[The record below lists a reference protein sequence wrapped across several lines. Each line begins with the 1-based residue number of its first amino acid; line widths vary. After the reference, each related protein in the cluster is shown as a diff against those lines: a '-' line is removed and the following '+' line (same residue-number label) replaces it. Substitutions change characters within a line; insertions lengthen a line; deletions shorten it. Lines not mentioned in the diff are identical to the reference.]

1 MPSTASLEVL
11 IVGGGIVGLATA
23 RALLA
28 AGHRPVVLDQGPI
41 PSPLAASFDR
51 HRAIRVTYGGE
62 RGYARMALD
71 AFAAWERLFAD
82 LGSRHLVQTGQVV
95 LGPEEDPWIAGSLA
109 DLEALGVPFERLA
122 PGELVR
128 RFPHLRAE
136 AGEAGAFWVPR
147 AAGALLA
154 DRIVL
159 GLARWLRERG
169 VPLLE
174 GRRVVGLDPERARVR
189 LADGGSVP
197 GDALLVAAG
206 AWLPRLLPRFATRL
220 LPSRQCVL
228 YVRPPAALEPAW
240 RDGPLLTH
248 KDARRG
254 ILFYAL
260 PAVGGAPAKLGDHR
274 FTAEGDPDDERSAQE
289 AEIASIRALA
299 RATLAEADAYQVLE
313 PRICFYTVSP
323 DERFVAVA
331 EGRMLAVSACSGHG
345 FKFGALLGE
354 RIAAALAGELS
365 TEALAAWLAGTGG

>member
-1 MPSTASLEVL
+1 MPSSGSLRVL
-11 IVGGGIVGLATA
+11 VVGGGIVGLATA

-62 RGYARMALD
+62 RGYARMALE

-82 LGSRHLVQTGQVV
+82 LGSRHLVDTGQVV
-95 LGPEEDPWIAGSLA
+95 LGPPEDPWIAGSLA
-109 DLEALGVPFERLA
+109 DLEALGLPFERLGPA
-122 PGELVR
+122 ELVR
-128 RFPHLRAE
+128 RFPHLRPE
-136 AGEAGAFWVPR
+136 PGEEGAFFVPR
-147 AAGALLA
+147 AGALLA
-154 DRIVL
+154 DRILL
-159 GLARWLRERG
+159 GLARFLRERG

-189 LADGGSVP
+189 LADGGSEQ

-206 AWLPRLLPRFATRL
+206 AWLPRLVPGLAARL

-274 FTAEGDPDDERSAQE
+274 FTAEGDPDEERTAQE
-289 AEIASIRALA
+289 VEIAAIRALA
-299 RATLAEADAYQVLE
+299 RGTLAEADSYRLLE
-313 PRICFYTVSP
+313 PRICYYTVSP

-354 RIAAALAGELS
+354 RIAAALSGELS
-365 TEALAAWLAGTGG
+365 SESLAAWLAGAGG